1 MLTQVVDSLSNGI
14 NILLWYLC
22 PKRQLLLLLHLSFL
36 RGCGRALSRYGFY
49 DECVRK
55 YGNATVWKMFTDV
68 FDYLPLTALVDDQ
81 ASSGAKFVGIWCLPA
96 ACIGVVTIASWQEG
110 CEP

>member
-1 MLTQVVDSLSNGI
+1 MND
-14 NILLWYLC
+14 
-22 PKRQLLLLLHLSFL
+22 
-36 RGCGRALSRYGFY
+36 RYGFY

-81 ASSGAKFVGIWCLPA
+81 VRAARVCLRVLHFCCSQSDNTSGKGCNFVVFRRASHVNP
-96 ACIGVVTIASWQEG
+96 
-110 CEP
+110 

>member
-1 MLTQVVDSLSNGI
+1 MCTAQVDPLWRHLLSLAVPAIPCLG
-14 NILLWYLC
+14 W
-22 PKRQLLLLLHLSFL
+22 F
-36 RGCGRALSRYGFY
+36 RYGFY

-81 ASSGAKFVGIWCLPA
+81 VPNMWCGHA
-96 ACIGVVTIASWQEG
+96 V
-110 CEP
+110 

>member
-1 MLTQVVDSLSNGI
+1 MRFPRGKLLQPNALTI
-14 NILLWYLC
+14 
-22 PKRQLLLLLHLSFL
+22 
-36 RGCGRALSRYGFY
+36 GRNCNRYGFY

-81 ASSGAKFVGIWCLPA
+81 VRYVYVRVSFLMVSMSTTW
-96 ACIGVVTIASWQEG
+96 
-110 CEP
+110 

>member
-1 MLTQVVDSLSNGI
+1 MRLLSTLFDFSYFGSSGSRVFI
-14 NILLWYLC
+14 GL
-22 PKRQLLLLLHLSFL
+22 F
-36 RGCGRALSRYGFY
+36 RYGFY

-81 ASSGAKFVGIWCLPA
+81 VRNTWHAHA
-96 ACIGVVTIASWQEG
+96 A
-110 CEP
+110 

>member
-1 MLTQVVDSLSNGI
+1 MLSVIVLYFDFICSSCVYR
-14 NILLWYLC
+14 LLGLPWWI
-22 PKRQLLLLLHLSFL
+22 
-36 RGCGRALSRYGFY
+36 RYGFY

-81 ASSGAKFVGIWCLPA
+81 VS
-96 ACIGVVTIASWQEG
+96 IAT
-110 CEP
+110 C

>member
-1 MLTQVVDSLSNGI
+1 MAARDRVDPTTPSFCGSCAWDDCYKGFYSL
-14 NILLWYLC
+14 YLKLYPNVC
-22 PKRQLLLLLHLSFL
+22 ATSVYD
-36 RGCGRALSRYGFY
+36 RYGFY

-81 ASSGAKFVGIWCLPA
+81 VRHVRMPCCHSCDLS
-96 ACIGVVTIASWQEG
+96 QR
-110 CEP
+110 

>member
-1 MLTQVVDSLSNGI
+1 M
-14 NILLWYLC
+14 NIST
-22 PKRQLLLLLHLSFL
+22 H
-36 RGCGRALSRYGFY
+36 RYGFY

-81 ASSGAKFVGIWCLPA
+81 VRHYFLTS
-96 ACIGVVTIASWQEG
+96 
-110 CEP
+110 

>member
-1 MLTQVVDSLSNGI
+1 MCCWG
-14 NILLWYLC
+14 
-22 PKRQLLLLLHLSFL
+22 L
-36 RGCGRALSRYGFY
+36 RGNRYGFY

-81 ASSGAKFVGIWCLPA
+81 VRESCLSLSYLD
-96 ACIGVVTIASWQEG
+96 T
-110 CEP
+110 

>member
-1 MLTQVVDSLSNGI
+1 MHVDLTDHSTSGLIATAFDGPGQKPAPAFLFIPVLSLCYHTSTRW
-14 NILLWYLC
+14 LLFTKFVMNAST
-22 PKRQLLLLLHLSFL
+22 PHH
-36 RGCGRALSRYGFY
+36 RYGFY

-81 ASSGAKFVGIWCLPA
+81 VRHVF
-96 ACIGVVTIASWQEG
+96 ACEYILIS
-110 CEP
+110 

>member
-1 MLTQVVDSLSNGI
+1 M
-14 NILLWYLC
+14 
-22 PKRQLLLLLHLSFL
+22 KR
-36 RGCGRALSRYGFY
+36 RRCEWNRYGFY

-81 ASSGAKFVGIWCLPA
+81 VRKRRVLVPFELIYPPRFITPTTSLMFPMI
-96 ACIGVVTIASWQEG
+96 IA
-110 CEP
+110 